1 MSNFLVGRNLAD
13 PSYDVFSGTGAQ
25 TAFTLT
31 TQSSTAAATVTISGV
46 TQRPSTDFTISGTTL
61 TFTTAPASGT
71 NNVLVQYNKAYVV
84 GTPGDATVTT
94 AKLADDAVTTA
105 KIGDDAVT
113 LAKMAAGTA
122 GNLITY
128 DASGNPA
135 AVATGTAAQLL
146 TSGGAGVAPTFQDP
160 PTSGP
165 TLATAQTAGGTALT
179 FSGIPSG
186 TKRID
191 IGFSQVSGAG
201 STSPWFFTIGDAGGL
216 ETTGYTSQGWGYDT
230 TPTLQESFITTAFTM
245 GGGSFPNSAYNMN
258 GLATFLLIDA
268 STNTWVFWGTV
279 ARDVSTVDNA
289 FGTGNKSLSGE
300 LTQLQF
306 SKTSNFDNGKVS
318 IQYA

>member
-13 PSYDVFSGTGAQ
+13 PSYDVFSGNGAQ
-25 TAFTLT
+25 TGFTLT

-135 AVATGTAAQLL
+135 AVATGTVGQVL
-146 TSGGAGVAPTFQDP
+146 TSGGAGVAPTMQDVAGATYTPSTKQATTSGSVTFSDVPAGCKMFFIALNEVSGTAASP
-160 PTSGP
+160 PTP
-165 TLATAQTAGGTALT
+165 
-179 FSGIPSG
+179 
-186 TKRID
+186 RI
-191 IGFSQVSGAG
+191 QL
-201 STSPWFFTIGDAGGL
+201 GDAGGI
-216 ETTGYTSQGWGYDT
+216 ETTGYISTST
-230 TPTLQESFITTAFTM
+230 VTL
-245 GGGSFPNSAYNMN
+245 GSDGSALTDGFAIRGVNSASKHI
-258 GLATFLLIDA
+258 GIFTFVLQDA
-268 STNTWVFWGTV
+268 STNTWIAGYSGRLDAALTCIVGGG
-279 ARDVSTVDNA
+279 S
-289 FGTGNKSLSGE
+289 KSLSSE
-300 LTQLQF
+300 LTQIKILDAGALDAGSVNIMYF
-306 SKTSNFDNGKVS
+306 EG
-318 IQYA
+318 